1 VGVTVTGSPADH
13 TLIAGERRLAAC
25 TSLGWETIPARV
37 VDLDDPLGAEIDE
50 NRERK
55 DFLPSEKVALSYA
68 IRAREE
74 AKAQARLQ
82 ASGKKYGRGKIGS
95 GNLPDPIEDQGQV
108 RDKTAKDLG
117 WSAHTLERAT
127 FVVEA
132 ARKDPEDEDLQA
144 ILEEMA
150 CASERI
156 HGASARGDPPA
167 CAGPLRRRGVEW
179 NIV

>member
-1 VGVTVTGSPADH
+1 MGVTVTGSPADH

-55 DFLPSEKVALSYA
+55 DFLPSEKVELSYA
-68 IRAREE
+68 IRARQE
-74 AKAQARLQ
+74 ARALARLQ

-108 RDKTAKDLG
+108 RDKTAKELG
-117 WSAHTLERAT
+117 WSAHTLARAT
-127 FVVEA
+127 VIVEA
-132 ARKDPEDEDLQA
+132 ARTDPEDEDLHA
-144 ILEEMA
+144 IVEDMD
-150 CASERI
+150 RT
-156 HGASARGDPPA
+156 GNVSAAYRDLPPYA
-167 CAGPLRRRGVEW
+167 RPAPRSRPPSSGSRTA
-179 NIV
+179 